1 METGK
6 RPLSDRLVLLDGS
19 MPCRK
24 LKLDIVFIERK
35 KFRELSFK
43 MATNKQAVIISA
55 ARTPTGKFQGLLK
68 GFSAPELGSIAIK
81 EAVSRAGISSDK
93 VDEVIMGCVVQA
105 GIGQAPA
112 RQAALKAGLAPEVSA
127 LTINMVCGSGLRA
140 VALASQAVQLGD
152 AEYVVAGGM
161 ESMSNIPYALQTA
174 REGFRMGNQTA
185 TDLMIHDGLWCP
197 FENWHMGNTGEVVA
211 EKYQISRDEQDNFA
225 FNSHRKAYEAQ
236 QAGRFADEMVPV
248 EIPQKKGD
256 PIILDYDEPVRPETT
271 VESLGKLR
279 PAFKKDGGTVTA
291 GNAPGVNDGASA
303 LVVTSAEN
311 AASLGI
317 EPLGRVVAWAS
328 SGIEPRLI
336 MMAPVKGVQNVLAKA
351 GWDMKDVDL
360 FELNE
365 AFSVQALG
373 VMKELGLDIEKVNV
387 NGGAV
392 ALGHAIGNSGGR
404 VLTTL
409 LHEMKRRRAKRGV
422 AALCLGGGNSVA
434 LAVERD

>member
-1 METGK
+1 
-6 RPLSDRLVLLDGS
+6 
-19 MPCRK
+19 MPNTK
-24 LKLDIVFIERK
+24 D
-35 KFRELSFK
+35 S
-43 MATNKQAVIISA
+43 VIISA
-55 ARTPTGKFQGLLK
+55 ARTPTGKFQGSLK
-68 GFSAPELGSIAIK
+68 GFAAPELGAIAIR
-81 EAVSRAGISSDK
+81 EAVRRAGIDGEK

-112 RQAALKAGLAPEVSA
+112 RQAAIKAGLPPEVSA
-127 LTINMVCGSGLRA
+127 LTVNMVCGSGLRA
-140 VALASQAVQLGD
+140 VALASQAIQLGD
-152 AEYVVAGGM
+152 AEFVVAGGM

-174 REGFRMGNQTA
+174 RDGFRMGNQVA

-211 EKYQISRDEQDNFA
+211 EKYQIQREEQDDFA
-225 FNSHRKAYEAQ
+225 FNSHRKAHEAHEE
-236 QAGRFADEMVPV
+236 GRFSDEIVPV

-256 PIILDYDEPVRPETT
+256 PIVLDHDESVRPDTT
-271 VESLGKLR
+271 VEGLGKLK

-303 LVVTSAEN
+303 LVVTSAGN
-311 AASLGI
+311 AESLGI
-317 EPLGRVVAWAS
+317 EPLGRVVASAT
-328 SGIEPRLI
+328 SGIEPKMI
-336 MMAPVKGVQNVLAKA
+336 MMAPVRGVQTVLAKA
-351 GWDMKDVDL
+351 GWEMSSVDL

-373 VMKELGLDIEKVNV
+373 VMKELGLDMNRVNV

-404 VLTTL
+404 ILTTL
-409 LHEMKRRRAKRGV
+409 LYEMKRRGVKRGV

-434 LAVERD
+434 MAVERI

>member
-1 METGK
+1 MT
-6 RPLSDRLVLLDGS
+6 
-19 MPCRK
+19 
-24 LKLDIVFIERK
+24 
-35 KFRELSFK
+35 
-43 MATNKQAVIISA
+43 KQAVIISA
-55 ARTPTGKFQGLLK
+55 ARTPTGKFQGALK
-68 GFSAPELGSIAIK
+68 GFSASDLGAIAVK
-81 EAVSRAGISSDK
+81 EAVKRAGITGDQ
-93 VDEVIMGCVVQA
+93 VDEVIMGCVVPA
-105 GIGQAPA
+105 GQGQAPA
-112 RQAALKAGLAPEVSA
+112 RQASIKAGLPPEVSA

-140 VALASQAVQLGD
+140 VALASQAVALGD

-174 REGFRMGNQTA
+174 RDGFRMGNQTA

-211 EKYQISRDEQDNFA
+211 EKYNISRESQDEFA
-225 FNSHRKAYEAQ
+225 AASHQKAAAAQ
-236 QAGRFADEMVPV
+236 AAGKFADEIVPI

-256 PIILDYDEPVRPETT
+256 PIVLDYDEPVRPDTT
-271 VESLGKLR
+271 AESLAKLK

-303 LVVTSAEN
+303 VVVTSAEN
-311 AASLGI
+311 AAALGI

-328 SGIEPRLI
+328 SGIEPKLI

-351 GWDMKDVDL
+351 GWSMADVDL

-373 VMKELGLDIEKVNV
+373 VMQELGLDMEKVNV

-409 LHEMKRRRAKRGV
+409 LYEMKRRGAKRGV

-434 LAVERD
+434 MAVERD

>member
-1 METGK
+1 M
-6 RPLSDRLVLLDGS
+6 SD
-19 MPCRK
+19 
-24 LKLDIVFIERK
+24 
-35 KFRELSFK
+35 
-43 MATNKQAVIISA
+43 NKQAVIISA

-68 GFSAPELGSIAIK
+68 GFTAPELGAIAIK
-81 EAVSRAGISSDK
+81 EAVKRAKLDVAD

-112 RQAALKAGLAPEVSA
+112 RQAALKADLPPEVSA
-127 LTINMVCGSGLRA
+127 LTVNMVCGSGLRA

-152 AEYVVAGGM
+152 AEVVVAGGM

-174 REGFRMGNQTA
+174 RDGFRMGNQTA

-211 EKYQISRDEQDNFA
+211 EKYEIGRSEQDEYA
-225 FNSHRKAYEAQ
+225 FNSHRKAAEAQ
-236 QAGRFADEMVPV
+236 AAGRFSDEIIAI
-248 EIPQKKGD
+248 EIPQRKGD
-256 PIILDYDEPVRPETT
+256 PIVLDYDEPVRPETT
-271 VESLGKLR
+271 IDTLGKLK

-303 LVVTSAEN
+303 LVVSTAEK

-317 EPLGRVVAWAS
+317 EPLGRIVAWAS
-328 SGIEPRLI
+328 SGIEPKMI
-336 MMAPVKGVQNVLAKA
+336 MMAPVNGVLNVLKKA
-351 GWDMKDVDL
+351 GWTMADVDL
-360 FELNE
+360 IELNE

-373 VMKELGLDIEKVNV
+373 VMKELGLDMDKVNV

-392 ALGHAIGNSGGR
+392 ALGHAIGNSGSR
-404 VLTTL
+404 ILTTL
-409 LHEMKRRRAKRGV
+409 LYEMKRRGAKKGV

-434 LAVERD
+434 MAVERD

>member
-1 METGK
+1 
-6 RPLSDRLVLLDGS
+6 
-19 MPCRK
+19 
-24 LKLDIVFIERK
+24 
-35 KFRELSFK
+35 
-43 MATNKQAVIISA
+43 MANKEAVIISA

-68 GFSAPELGSIAIK
+68 GFKAPELGAIAIK
-81 EAVSRAGISSDK
+81 EAVKRAGIEGDK

-112 RQAALKAGLAPEVSA
+112 RQAAIKAGLQPEVSA

-140 VALASQAVQLGD
+140 VALASQAIQLGD

-174 REGFRMGNQTA
+174 RDGFRMGNQVA

-197 FENWHMGNTGEVVA
+197 FEDWHMGNTGEVVA
-211 EKYQISRDEQDNFA
+211 DKYQITRGEQDDFA
-225 FNSHRKAYEAQ
+225 FNSHRKAHEARE
-236 QAGRFADEMVPV
+236 AGRFSDEIVPV

-256 PIILDYDEPVRPETT
+256 PIILDYDEPVRADTT
-271 VESLGKLR
+271 AESLGKLK

-303 LVVTSAEN
+303 LVVTSAGN
-311 AASLGI
+311 AESMGI
-317 EPLGRVVAWAS
+317 EPLGRIVASAT
-328 SGIEPRLI
+328 SGIEPKFI
-336 MMAPVKGVQNVLAKA
+336 MMAPVRGVQNVLAKA
-351 GWDMKDVDL
+351 GWEMSSVDL

-373 VMKELGLDIEKVNV
+373 VMKELGLDMDRVNV

-404 VLTTL
+404 ILTTL
-409 LHEMKRRRAKRGV
+409 LYEMKRRGAKRGV

-434 LAVERD
+434 MAVERG

>member
-1 METGK
+1 
-6 RPLSDRLVLLDGS
+6 
-19 MPCRK
+19 MPN
-24 LKLDIVFIERK
+24 
-35 KFRELSFK
+35 
-43 MATNKQAVIISA
+43 NKQAVIISA
-55 ARTPTGKFQGLLK
+55 ARTPTGRFQGLLK
-68 GFSAPELGSIAIK
+68 GFSAPDLGAIAIK
-81 EAVSRAGISSDK
+81 EAVKRAGISGDQ

-112 RQAALKAGLAPEVSA
+112 RQAALKADLPPEVSA

-161 ESMSNIPYALQTA
+161 ESMSNIPYALPGA
-174 REGFRMGNQTA
+174 RDGYKMGNQSA
-185 TDLMIHDGLWCP
+185 VDLMIHDGLWCP
-197 FENWHMGNTGEVVA
+197 FENWHMGNTGELVA
-211 EKYQISRDEQDNFA
+211 DKYQISREEQDNFA
-225 FNSHRKAYEAQ
+225 FHSHRKAHEAR
-236 QAGRFADEMVPV
+236 QAGRFMDELAAI

-256 PIILDYDEPVRPETT
+256 PIVLDYDEPVRPETT
-271 VESLGKLR
+271 VESLAKLR

-303 LVVTSAEN
+303 LVVTSSEN

-317 EPLGRVVAWAS
+317 EPLGRVVASAT
-328 SGIEPRLI
+328 SGIEPKPI

-373 VMKELGLDIEKVNV
+373 VMKELGLDMERVNV

-409 LHEMKRRRAKRGV
+409 LYEMKRRNVKRGV

-434 LAVERD
+434 MAVERD